1 MTTIPILSNLFCEAK
16 GNRNHSVFRLAC
28 HSEAR
33 RCLSGE
39 ESLCG
44 SKRQPSAWLLSSTM
58 QGQADLKLA
67 AFLGSCVFAAGV
79 APVFAD
85 VTALMLLVNTF
96 APPFLMGYSERG
108 AQLMRHILGF
118 RQFLESTEQDRL
130 DRLDPARRDA
140 KSELSL
146 LPYAVALDI
155 RERWGDRLGAE
166 TMVEVALDRM
176 L

>member
-1 MTTIPILSNLFCEAK
+1 M
-16 GNRNHSVFRLAC
+16 
-28 HSEAR
+28 
-33 RCLSGE
+33 
-39 ESLCG
+39 
-44 SKRQPSAWLLSSTM
+44 
-58 QGQADLKLA
+58 
-67 AFLGSCVFAAGV
+67 
-79 APVFAD
+79 
-85 VTALMLLVNTF
+85 NTF